1 MQLTGRSALVTGA
14 SSGIGRAITVQLARH
29 GVQVKAT
36 GRDIQALRE
45 LSSATGA
52 DVLSADLRDPEAI
65 ERVSSWAAAVDILV
79 NNAGFGWSGPFDE
92 MAPQDIEE
100 LVRVNLLA
108 PIQLTR
114 ALLPAMI
121 ERRTGRVVNVSSIAG
136 HVGVG
141 HEAVYAATK
150 AALMGFTDSLRYE
163 LGGTGVGVTLV
174 SPGVVET
181 PFFDRAGRPYSRS
194 FPPMIRPERVASA
207 IVRAIERDASD
218 VFVPR
223 WMRLPARLR
232 GAWPAFYRGLAARF
246 GSGYR

>member
-1 MQLTGRSALVTGA
+1 MQLKGRGALVTGA
-14 SSGIGRAITVQLARH
+14 SSGIGRALTVELARRRAH
-29 GVQVKAT
+29 VKAT
-36 GRDIQALRE
+36 GRDVEALRE
-45 LSSATGA
+45 LSTSTGA
-52 DVLSADLRDPEAI
+52 EVLSADLREVEAI
-65 ERVSSWAAAVDILV
+65 ERVSSWAGGVDILV
-79 NNAGFGWSGPFDE
+79 NNAGIGWTGPFDE
-92 MAPQDIEE
+92 MAPNDIEE

-150 AALMGFTDSLRYE
+150 AALIGFTDSLRYE
-163 LGGTGVGVTLV
+163 LGGRGVGVTLV
-174 SPGVVET
+174 SPGAVET
-181 PFFDRAGRPYSRS
+181 PFFERAGRRYSRS

-207 IVRAIERDASD
+207 IVRAIERDAPD

-223 WMRLPARLR
+223 WMTLPARLR